1 MHRKQHNEGKSKK
14 WLWITLTLAVI
25 VLVGITAYLAGQLSS
40 VKKEASSAKS
50 VESSK
55 VISSSSD
62 NDSETNN
69 DEDTNN
75 DTDDNNNTNDDT
87 NNNKADKNND
97 STDDNGDIGRIP
109 SLDVSTVCACLLVAP
124 DWFKSNDVS
133 FQEVNSND
141 GIIKDEKGNFV
152 ESSLNNQ
159 NNVTIT
165 YHLDNNGQQINKSVN
180 VPLKQLY
187 VDYYNTQKKRDEV
200 NGYVNNLN

>member
-1 MHRKQHNEGKSKK
+1 MHREQHNESKSKK
-14 WLWITLTLAVI
+14 WLWIILIIAVI
-25 VLVGITAYLAGQLSS
+25 VLVGISAYLAGQLSS

-50 VESSK
+50 AESSK

-62 NDSETNN
+62 SDTNN

-75 DTDDNNNTNDDT
+75 DMDNTNEGADT
-87 NNNKADKNND
+87 TDIKAEKDD
-97 STDDNGDIGRIP
+97 STESDGDIGRIP

-141 GIIKDEKGNFV
+141 GIIKDDKGNFV
-152 ESSLNNQ
+152 ETNLNHQ

-165 YHLDNNGQQINKSVN
+165 YCQDDNGQQVNKSID

-200 NGYVNNLN
+200 NYYVNNLN